1 VEEHSPYQASD
12 ATTVPDDAQ
21 LRANRLPQDIS
32 GPIKTMW
39 VTGYVMAT
47 FALLISLILA
57 FMMFRRLELGDV
69 STVEVLLTAGGAMLD
84 AVVFAA
90 LSWAIRRHSRI
101 AAWSILGYYLVG
113 QALFLMQSSGAA
125 LFRLAVVTAVLII
138 FIRGLI
144 AMNAYHRHLRRE
156 SHRPARGRI
165 SDDPAFAHKADPAP

>member
-101 AAWSILGYYLVG
+101 AAWSILGLLPG
-113 QALFLMQSSGAA
+113 GSG
-125 LFRLAVVTAVLII
+125 VVPDAELG
-138 FIRGLI
+138 RGVVP
-144 AMNAYHRHLRRE
+144 ACSRDGGTDHLHPWPHSNECLPPSPATGKPSAGTR
-156 SHRPARGRI
+156 SHQ
-165 SDDPAFAHKADPAP
+165 